1 MSFRALVEKSLAI
14 DTARNIPAP
23 AKCPRWLTARRSPSL
38 AFPFREIP
46 TVVSLP
52 RNDGL
57 YTRVRRLIRIIIIKP
72 SEHPYRLVIASEA
85 RQSRG
90 NEMPPTHPRQPNAR
104 GGSPP
109 SGERNENGRT
119 RTKYFYR
126 GGFLHCVRTVVLTSV
141 EMTLKTHRFKAFP
154 LGARCG
160 GTKCRKN
167 SPQVTVF
174 SQSGPTVLRT
184 GRWIAGAKAQAR
196 RMRGRVMTDET

>member
-1 MSFRALVEKSLAI
+1 MSFRPSVEKSPAI
-14 DTARNIPAP
+14 ETARNIPAP

-52 RNDGL
+52 RNDRL

-90 NEMPPTHPRQPNAR
+90 NEMPPTHPRRHTCPRWLSAER
-104 GGSPP
+104 
-109 SGERNENGRT
+109 ERNENGRT

-126 GGFLHCVRTVVLTSV
+126 GGFLRCVRTVVLTPV
-141 EMTLKTHRFKAFP
+141 EMT
-154 LGARCG
+154 
-160 GTKCRKN
+160 
-167 SPQVTVF
+167 S
-174 SQSGPTVLRT
+174 
-184 GRWIAGAKAQAR
+184 
-196 RMRGRVMTDET
+196 